1 MNKKQLLDSLE
12 SLESMELYQIQSLLE
27 KVELL
32 DVFDVFNEQ
41 EITEII
47 SKVSE
52 KLDLNSD
59 KKISSI
65 GDIIELLEYK
75 RAKCMK
81 LSEVFDKA
89 YCEKEGVTK
98 IDLDVDSYKNYKDTS
113 KEKIM
118 SIFKNLNMDIEYFKI
133 APNKYQIPF
142 NICDLMIQYL
152 LEDSK
157 KGSFVSKLKNN
168 NLNKITTREKK
179 EFLDKFFERL
189 IKSCGKDEKH
199 LSYVEDLRDEYD
211 TKIKI
216 LEIADYKREKL
227 FQDCKESIEKNIRN
241 IYNIDDT
248 YGIMLLGPSKQE
260 FNYDLLNTKDTDLL
274 VDTYSLLLKSL
285 NNKWT
290 KIVENY
296 ILEKQDNMSLL
307 LQEDIDKMVNFEI
320 CMLKDALDVTY
331 KNENEIKNNI
341 SKNEIESIKMFLENH
356 KDIEENSVIN
366 IFEQILNYTENDH

>member
-81 LSEVFDKA
+81 LSEVFEKA

-331 KNENEIKNNI
+331 KNESEIKNNI
-341 SKNEIESIKMFLENH
+341 SKNEIESIKMFLEKH

>member
-216 LEIADYKREKL
+216 LEIADYK
-227 FQDCKESIEKNIRN
+227 
-241 IYNIDDT
+241 
-248 YGIMLLGPSKQE
+248 
-260 FNYDLLNTKDTDLL
+260 
-274 VDTYSLLLKSL
+274 
-285 NNKWT
+285 
-290 KIVENY
+290 
-296 ILEKQDNMSLL
+296 
-307 LQEDIDKMVNFEI
+307 
-320 CMLKDALDVTY
+320 
-331 KNENEIKNNI
+331 
-341 SKNEIESIKMFLENH
+341 
-356 KDIEENSVIN
+356 
-366 IFEQILNYTENDH
+366 

>member
-1 MNKKQLLDSLE
+1 M
-12 SLESMELYQIQSLLE
+12 
-27 KVELL
+27 
-32 DVFDVFNEQ
+32 
-41 EITEII
+41 
-47 SKVSE
+47 
-52 KLDLNSD
+52 
-59 KKISSI
+59 
-65 GDIIELLEYK
+65 
-75 RAKCMK
+75 
-81 LSEVFDKA
+81 
-89 YCEKEGVTK
+89 
-98 IDLDVDSYKNYKDTS
+98 
-113 KEKIM
+113 
-118 SIFKNLNMDIEYFKI
+118 
-133 APNKYQIPF
+133 
-142 NICDLMIQYL
+142 
-152 LEDSK
+152 
-157 KGSFVSKLKNN
+157 
-168 NLNKITTREKK
+168 
-179 EFLDKFFERL
+179 DKFFERL

>member
-331 KNENEIKNNI
+331 KNESEIKNNI
-341 SKNEIESIKMFLENH
+341 SKNEIESIKMFLEKH

>member
-59 KKISSI
+59 KKISSV

-89 YCEKEGVTK
+89 YCEKNGVTK
-98 IDLDVDSYKNYKDTS
+98 IDLDVDSYKNYKDTC
-113 KEKIM
+113 KDKIT

-179 EFLDKFFERL
+179 EFLDKFFERV

-211 TKIKI
+211 IKIKI

-248 YGIMLLGPSKQE
+248 YGIILLGPSKQE

-296 ILEKQDNMSLL
+296 ILEKQDNISLL

-331 KNENEIKNNI
+331 KNESEIKNNI